1 MPDSSMAKGLR
12 VMVPRRFS
20 DDRGSFTETYNEQ
33 RFLERTG
40 YRGGF
45 VQDNQSRS
53 RKGVLRGLHYQ
64 IEPRAQGK
72 LVRVSA
78 GVVFDVAV
86 DLRRS
91 SPTFGD
97 WFAIELSAEEG
108 NQLWVPPGFAHGY
121 LTLTDT
127 ADVLYKTTDFYWPEH
142 ERSIRWDDP
151 TIGIAWPTER
161 VGKVL
166 LSDKDAEA
174 PSFVDAEVFE

>member
-1 MPDSSMAKGLR
+1 VRRSMSGELR
-12 VMVPRRFS
+12 VVLPRRFV
-20 DDRGSFTETYNEQ
+20 DTRGHFSETYNKD
-33 RFLERTG
+33 RFVEEAG
-40 YRGGF
+40 FGGEF
-45 VQDNQSRS
+45 VQDNQAHSR
-53 RKGVLRGLHYQ
+53 RGVLRGLHYQ
-64 IEPRAQGK
+64 VEPRPQGK
-72 LVRVSA
+72 LVRAVM
-78 GVVFDVAV
+78 GRVFDVAL
-86 DLRRS
+86 DIRRS

-97 WFAIELSAEEG
+97 WFGIELSAEEG

-151 TIGIAWPTER
+151 TIEIAWPTER